1 MAENTTGNVTP
12 FRFDCEDVIAVAAS
26 LAADD
31 SHIWTQMVTV
41 QQDRYIERATRAMM
55 ALMGSRRERGA

>member
-1 MAENTTGNVTP
+1 MTDASSTVVP
-12 FRFDCEDVIAVAAS
+12 FRFDREDVIAVAAS

-31 SHIWTQMVTV
+31 RHIWTLMVTV
-41 QQDRYIERATRAMM
+41 QQDVYIERANRAMM